1 MSSTHQNGHFI
12 KGYMN
17 PTTKIRLLDI
27 RYLFLHKPETYRY
40 YTGKLKERLAIGE
53 TVEITL
59 DDTTSF
65 QPVDAG
71 RFEKFLADEIENTVA
86 VKLPPQDMPI

>member
-1 MSSTHQNGHFI
+1 M
-12 KGYMN
+12 
-17 PTTKIRLLDI
+17 DI
-27 RYLFLHKPETYRY
+27 RYLFMHKPETYRY

-71 RFEKFLADEIENTVA
+71 RFEKFLADEIENTVG
-86 VKLPPQDMPI
+86 VKVPTQDMPI